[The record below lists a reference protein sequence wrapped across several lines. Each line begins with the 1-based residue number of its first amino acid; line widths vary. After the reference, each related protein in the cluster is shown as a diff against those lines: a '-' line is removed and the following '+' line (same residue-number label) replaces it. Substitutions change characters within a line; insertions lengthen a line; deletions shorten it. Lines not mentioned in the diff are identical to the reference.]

1 MTLPDDKRRRSPR
14 DRFRNILSAEPENE
28 REQEIRKPAVVN
40 LPRVGAAV
48 AESAPESTSAP
59 QGVAPFRSA
68 ISSSRFLPTFWTI
81 GGVLSVIA
89 NLVLLMLLIS
99 AWRGMGALNPAG
111 SGGGALLG
119 LYTSLEQMDQ
129 AHIRGT
135 IPVQTDLALDA
146 SVPVKTSTSI
156 TLARDVRIQGAH
168 VTIDTALFN
177 IDAPASIT
185 LPAGTSLEVDLDMT
199 LPMQSSIPIAVD
211 VPVDIAVRDTE
222 LHAAIRG
229 LQDSLRPLLCAASP
243 GAALSDGAPVC
254 R

>member
-1 MTLPDDKRRRSPR
+1 MTLPDDKRRRTAR
-14 DRFRNILSAEPENE
+14 DRFRNILSAE
-28 REQEIRKPAVVN
+28 QEDESAAEMRKPPVVN
-40 LPRVGAAV
+40 LPKVGVLAPEQMP
-48 AESAPESTSAP
+48 ESASTPEARRPFPVALSA
-59 QGVAPFRSA
+59 
-68 ISSSRFLPTFWTI
+68 SRYLPTFWTV

-89 NLVLLMLLIS
+89 NLVLLMMLIS

-119 LYTSLEQMDQ
+119 LYASLEQMDQ
-129 AHIRGT
+129 AHIRTT

-146 SVPVKTSTSI
+146 SVPVKTSTNI
-156 TLARDVRIQGAH
+156 TLARDARIQGAH

-185 LPAGTSLEVDLDMT
+185 LPAGTSLDVALDMT
-199 LPMQSSIPIAVD
+199 LPLQSNIPIAVEL
-211 VPVDIAVRDTE
+211 PVDIAVRDTE

-243 GAALSDGAPVC
+243 GAALPDGAPVC